1 MKRNKW
7 TVRLGALA
15 LAAALTGS
23 GAALAAGG
31 DEDDPLVTLS
41 YLNQTA
47 IPQVVAQVDKHTA
60 ARQEELLRSF
70 AALIAQYK
78 AEAGGQS
85 PGGSGGASFTLVSMT
100 AGQTMSLGVG
110 CEVLLR
116 VGSATVHAATSPALI
131 DTTTGGSVDSG
142 ASLARNHLY
151 LATIPD
157 RTLTAAAADV
167 KLLVRG
173 AYTVT

>member
-110 CEVLLR
+110 CEVLDR
-116 VGSATVHAATSPALI
+116 K
-131 DTTTGGSVDSG
+131 SV
-142 ASLARNHLY
+142 
-151 LATIPD
+151 
-157 RTLTAAAADV
+157 V
-167 KLLVRG
+167 
-173 AYTVT
+173 